1 MRIRVVLP
9 AVSLAFFLL
18 IGAGVAL
25 GHAMDIWDG
34 QTLSTQ
40 FSDEHKIC
48 KAGLCSGGISV
59 GANVG
64 VRQDILYSDGIATR
78 CGSTG
83 IDGVFGTNTRSFT
96 MSWQNQQGLSADGV
110 VGSGTWGQADEY
122 LYQVSGSTTY
132 YRYNGWN
139 ADPWFFQSGGNGPLY
154 WKNPVTLTWFHTSRG
169 SGVTSC
175 CGGLGRRSATA
186 YRDSPA

>member
-1 MRIRVVLP
+1 MPRRSTLLFVATVL
-9 AVSLAFFLL
+9 FTL

-34 QTLSTQ
+34 QTLSDQ
-40 FSDEHKIC
+40 FDDEHKIC
-48 KAGLCSGGISV
+48 KSGYCSGGISV
-59 GANVG
+59 GANVA
-64 VRQDILYSDGIATR
+64 VWQDILYSDGIATR

-96 MSWQNQQGLSADGV
+96 KSWQNQHGLSADGV
-110 VGSGTWGQADEY
+110 VGSGTWGQADQY
-122 LYQVSGSTTY
+122 LYKVFGSSIY

-154 WKNPVTLTWFHTSRG
+154 WKNPVTGTWFYTTHG
-169 SGVTSC
+169 SSVTSC
-175 CGGLGRRSATA
+175 
-186 YRDSPA
+186 